1 MSDLPPGGT
10 LFNVEINGGETL
22 SLLTRTDD
30 FGLAAVASLALLPY
44 EPHLDYQVVKIW
56 RAQNGAPAEGPYWY
70 AVSRVSAGIPEDHR
84 KW

>member
-1 MSDLPPGGT
+1 MSNLRPGGT

-22 SLLTRTDD
+22 KLLTRTAD

-44 EPHLDYQVVKIW
+44 EPHQDYQVVKIW
-56 RAQNGAPAEGPYWY
+56 RAQSRVPTEGPYWY
-70 AVSRVSAGIPEDHR
+70 ALSRVGTGMPEDHR